1 MSAAKSEAVFAIFS
15 IVKDAVSPMHNSS
28 KLEVNIGLEIEA
40 LLSVLPLLTHPFSS
54 TYSA

>member
-1 MSAAKSEAVFAIFS
+1 MFS

-28 KLEVNIGLEIEA
+28 KVEVNIGLEIKA
-40 LLSVLPLLTHPFSS
+40 LLSVLPLLIHPFLS